1 MDYPK
6 SVPNVGLV
14 GGKFVDENVTT
25 GQVGSLIPSVW
36 GNNVTDELL
45 AVIQAGELEPDEADH
60 SQLLQAIQAITQKA
74 IPAAPG
80 EATEEV
86 AGVVKLISDALLTGG
101 VDDVRAVTIKK
112 LVAKLRGQGFT
123 AFTTDGAAPSFTL
136 SPVPAIPAYTEDLRY
151 RVKFNADS
159 SGDDTLNVS
168 GLGAKSIKQYDAK
181 GIKVAAVFAKNQ
193 LSDVEYD
200 GTDFVMLDQLPAKTD
215 LINTVRI
222 DVASTA
228 ALNLT
233 SAAPSTRNI
242 NITGSNAITSFIVS
256 VGQVYFVRF
265 DGSLTLTNNASIIT
279 QSGGNIITQAGD
291 SCIIRAT
298 AANVVEVLCYSRGIP
313 QALGDGQAWKDLTST
328 RSTGT
333 TYTNTTGR
341 PIFVVINTPSNTA
354 IAATVGGVTIYA
366 SYTPSSGQPRGSLG
380 FIVPPGITY
389 SSSATSGF
397 SWLELR

>member
-1 MDYPK
+1 MSLKLNERYPGRFNNPSADYPGGSFK
-6 SVPNVGLV
+6 NRTTPDAKDGSYLEKDWANDKEGFFQSLLSAAGITANGAVDKVG
-14 GGKFVDENVTT
+14 
-25 GQVGSLIPSVW
+25 
-36 GNNVTDELL
+36 
-45 AVIQAGELEPDEADH
+45 A
-60 SQLLQAIQAITQKA
+60 SQFF
-74 IPAAPG
+74 
-80 EATEEV
+80 
-86 AGVVKLISDALLTGG
+86 DALL
-101 VDDVRAVTIKK
+101 A
-112 LVAKLRGQGFT
+112 LGQAQSGT
-123 AFTTDGAAPSFTL
+123 AYTAASPSAGLHDIT
-136 SPVPAIPAYTEDLRY
+136 PTPAITSYSPNQRFQVAFSANSNGSDLLR
-151 RVKFNADS
+151 
-159 SGDDTLNVS
+159 VS
-168 GLGAKSIKQYDAK
+168 GISYKSIKQYS
-181 GIKVAAVFAKNQ
+181 GTGTKVTAIFYAGQ
-193 LSDVEYD
+193 ISDVVYD
-200 GTDFVMLDQLPAKTD
+200 GADWVMLDQLPAKTD
-215 LINTVRI
+215 LVNTVRI

-233 SAAPSTRNI
+233 SAAPNTRNI

-397 SWLELR
+397 TWLELR